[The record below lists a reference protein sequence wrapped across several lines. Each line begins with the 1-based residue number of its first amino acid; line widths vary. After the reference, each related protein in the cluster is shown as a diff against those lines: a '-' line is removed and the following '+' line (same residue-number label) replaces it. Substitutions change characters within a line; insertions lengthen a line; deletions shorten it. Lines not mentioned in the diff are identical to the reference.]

1 MLKFFFRFS
10 SRGRPTAKSWG
21 PDSHETH
28 TRPAPSARNHRAALR
43 RRSSPPTMM
52 VRDSFTPL
60 PSLRPALS
68 PTTPSPRLS
77 FLCAAAPTPES
88 RCPPTL
94 ARRPDHTISPATFSL
109 PSAPAAGAGSSAPP
123 RHVETSSHHDT
134 RGARMQRA
142 QRSARDSSFLPPT
155 GSSSPSSRTT
165 RSLTPR
171 HLSSTNRA
179 TPNPRKPS

>member
-1 MLKFFFRFS
+1 MQ
-10 SRGRPTAKSWG
+10 SWG

-52 VRDSFTPL
+52 VRAPFTPL

-77 FLCAAAPTPES
+77 FVCAAAPTPES

-94 ARRPDHTISPATFSL
+94 ARSPDHTISPATFSL

-142 QRSARDSSFLPPT
+142 QRSARDSSSLPLHR
-155 GSSSPSSRTT
+155 SPPPLAPLAH
-165 RSLTPR
+165 SLPC

-179 TPNPRKPS
+179 TPNPRETS